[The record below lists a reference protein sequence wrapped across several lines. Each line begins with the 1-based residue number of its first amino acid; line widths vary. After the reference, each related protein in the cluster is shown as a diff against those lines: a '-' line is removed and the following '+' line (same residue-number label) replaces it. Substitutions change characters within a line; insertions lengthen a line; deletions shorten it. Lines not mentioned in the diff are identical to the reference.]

1 MLSPSV
7 GSALKIDLSSRLEAS
22 YHVQLYLMSTKDEN
36 LRKKSKLK
44 LDQRRGDMWTMMNSH
59 LHF

>member
-1 MLSPSV
+1 MLSSSV

-22 YHVQLYLMSTKDEN
+22 YHVQLYLLSTKNEN
-36 LRKKSKLK
+36 LHKKSKLK
-44 LDQRRGDMWTMMNSH
+44 LDQRRGDIWTKMNSQ